1 MSLRIWVH
9 DVGHGQ
15 AVHAFM
21 PSDDVVV
28 VDLGRSDS
36 FSPLEWLHMKASR
49 IDSLVIT
56 HPHGDHIDEILDLD
70 NKDFDVRQL
79 WRPKWLT
86 ENEIRESNQVTYKAK
101 TDCYLEMSKRYSH
114 PVPYNRK
121 VGNPAV
127 TGGVRITQ
135 HASTGCGRSNINNHS
150 GVVVFEYL
158 GLKVVIPGDNE
169 SPSWRELLENTDFL
183 EAARNPDV
191 FMASHHGRESGY
203 YAHLF
208 DDTHGIGKP
217 RLCVVSDGRVQ
228 DTDAADRYSYHARGW
243 RVNSRSDNLS
253 DERSCVTT
261 RADGPIEITIGK
273 DTSNGKTSLSVTK
286 A

>member
-1 MSLRIWVH
+1 MSLRIVVH
-9 DVGHGQ
+9 NVGHGQ

-21 PSDDVVV
+21 PSGHIVVI
-28 VDLGRSDS
+28 DLGRSDV
-36 FSPLEWLHMKASR
+36 FSPLEGLRDQASI

-56 HPHGDHIDEILDLD
+56 HPHGDHIDEILELD
-70 NKDFDVRQL
+70 GKGFNVRQF

-86 ENEIRESNQVTYKAK
+86 ENEIREANQFRYEAK
-101 TDCYLEMSKRYSH
+101 VDCYLEMTERYSK
-114 PVPYNRK
+114 PIPNEDL
-121 VGNPAV
+121 VGNPDV
-127 TGGVRITQ
+127 TGGVSITR
-135 HASTGCGRSNINNHS
+135 HTSKGCGRSNINNHS

-169 SPSWRELLENTDFL
+169 SPSWRELLENTDFI
-183 EAARNPDV
+183 EAARKPYV

-228 DTDAADRYSYHARGW
+228 DTDVASRYSYHARGW
-243 RVNSRSDNLS
+243 RVYSRSDNLS
-253 DERSCVTT
+253 DERFCVTT

-273 DTSNGKTSLSVTK
+273 NTSNGKTFLSVTK